1 VRAVILLLG
10 VFVAAAG
17 GVIAY
22 RALFVEPHAAVVV
35 TDASVREV
43 PDVARVALGLALL
56 VAGAAL
62 AFFAALRRR

>member
-1 VRAVILLLG
+1 MRAVILLLG

-22 RALFVEPHAAVVV
+22 RAVFVEPHAAVVV

-43 PDVARVALGLALL
+43 PDVVRVALGLALL

>member
-1 VRAVILLLG
+1 MRAVILLLG